1 MQEILDSLNDI
12 TGELAKING
21 HLGTIDG
28 RLDKVDGRLDTIDGR
43 LDTIDGRL
51 DTMDGRL
58 DTMDGRLDKLDERV
72 GTLEQQVGA
81 GFARV
86 DAELHRHG
94 VLLESMNSDLKQTM
108 EVVVANRE
116 ATDRGFAA
124 ILETLDQRVQ
134 PVELA
139 TRDLGRQL
147 AETTKAKRRAG
158 RQG

>member
-12 TGELAKING
+12 NGELTKING
-21 HLGTIDG
+21 RLNTIDG
-28 RLDKVDGRLDTIDGR
+28 RLDTMDGR

-51 DTMDGRL
+51 DTMDERL
-58 DTMDGRLDKLDERV
+58 DRVDGRLDAIDGRLDRVDGRLDAMDERFD
-72 GTLEQQVGA
+72 TM
-81 GFARV
+81 

-94 VLLESMNSDLKQTM
+94 VLLESMNGGLKQTM

-116 ATDRGFAA
+116 ATERGFAA
-124 ILETLDQRVQ
+124 VLAALDQRVQ

-147 AETTKAKRRAG
+147 ADATKAKRRGG
-158 RQG
+158 RHS